1 MTNLLL
7 IPLLVLGADEAKWKL
22 SADGDVKVYARE
34 HAGSEV
40 REMKA
45 VGLIDAAPA
54 EVWKVIRD
62 YDGYTKNMP
71 YTVEARVLSR
81 SEGDKNILFYS
92 RLETPLVS
100 SRDYII
106 DLKDESDWKDG
117 AGFMKVS
124 WVAAPKEVDA
134 QAPEKKDVVRVRIND
149 GYWLLEPREDG
160 KKTFATYYVYTSP
173 GGSIPSF
180 IANSANDIAVP
191 KVFDS
196 IRKTTQA
203 RKAAAN
209 APAPKK

>member
-1 MTNLLL
+1 MSNLIL
-7 IPLLVLGADEAKWKL
+7 IPLLLLGADDAKWKL
-22 SADGDVKVYARE
+22 SADGDVKVYTRE
-34 HAGSEV
+34 HAGSDV

-45 VGLIDAAPA
+45 VGLIDATPA
-54 EVWKVIRD
+54 EVWKAIRD

-71 YTVEARVLSR
+71 YTVEAKVLTR
-81 SEGDKNILFYS
+81 SPGDKEILFYS

-106 DLKDESDWKDG
+106 LLKDESDWKDG

-124 WVAAPKEVDA
+124 WVAAPKEADA
-134 QAPEKKDVVRVRIND
+134 QAPEKKDVVRVRVND
-149 GYWLLEPREDG
+149 GYWLLEPKENG
-160 KKTFATYYVYTSP
+160 TKTFGTYYVYTNP

-196 IRKTTQA
+196 IRKTTTA
-203 RKAAAN
+203 HKT
-209 APAPKK
+209 PAKK